1 MLLQPTAASGAVE
14 AVAVDGRLMI
24 CVRHV
29 GHDGVHYSAQANR
42 VSEMLAR
49 YHQDGRGR
57 RRGGYVSSPV
67 DHRGEVVHTAC
78 PVPGQ
83 AGDHGHSV
91 RAAGRMAGEA
101 VGERNTE
108 RGSVAAAGVQHM
120 QEHDRHEDQT

>member
-1 MLLQPTAASGAVE
+1 MPLRLTAASGVVE
-14 AVAVDGRLMI
+14 TVAADGRLMV

-29 GHDGVHYSAQANR
+29 GHDGVHCSAQANR
-42 VSEMLAR
+42 VFEMLAR

-67 DHRGEVVHTAC
+67 DHRGEVAHTVC
-78 PVPGQ
+78 PVLGQ
-83 AGDHGHSV
+83 AGDHGHFV